1 MYKVEID
8 LPTEESEI
16 VHIQRPKGVEITISN
31 DEFLNA
37 SGHLS
42 EIIIRFIIETIGV
55 EILNKIG
62 EDIYEYLKKIILK
75 NNESKN
81 KSDLKFKIENKDF
94 RLNFSGNNLNRKNTE
109 IALREFANFLD
120 KIPKHSTKD
129 QILVFNESS
138 NSWEFEDSIKSNWI
152 DDLRNNAMENFND

>member
-1 MYKVEID
+1 MYKVEIE

-55 EILNKIG
+55 SILNKIG

-94 RLNFSGNNLNRKNTE
+94 RVNFSGNNLNSKNTE

-129 QILVFNESS
+129 QNLVFNESS
-138 NSWEFEDSIKSNWI
+138 NRWEFEDSINSNWI
-152 DDLRNNAMENFND
+152 DDLRNNAM

>member
-1 MYKVEID
+1 MYKIEID
-8 LPTEESEI
+8 LPIEESEI
-16 VHIQRPKGVEITISN
+16 INIQRPEGVDLTITN

-42 EIIIRFIIETIGV
+42 EIIIRFIIETIGS

-75 NNESKN
+75 NNEAKD
-81 KSDLKFKIENKDF
+81 KSNLKFQIENKDF
-94 RLNFSGNNLNRKNTE
+94 RVNFSGNNLNRKNTE
-109 IALREFANFLD
+109 IALKEFGNFLY
-120 KIPKHSTKD
+120 KIPRHSTMD

-138 NSWEFEDSIKSNWI
+138 NRWEFEDSIKSNGI